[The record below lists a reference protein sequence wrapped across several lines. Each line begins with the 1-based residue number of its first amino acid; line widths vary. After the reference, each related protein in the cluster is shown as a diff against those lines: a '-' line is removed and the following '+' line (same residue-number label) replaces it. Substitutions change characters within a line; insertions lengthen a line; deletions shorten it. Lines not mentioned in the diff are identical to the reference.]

1 VQAQYEAS
9 QRSEDQLQ
17 QGGEPLNRNRFV
29 VRRARL
35 RLQRS
40 WDYAAL
46 DVELDANTVR
56 DVSVGLRR
64 AAGSVFWPGPDA
76 EAVPYVRASVGLLDI
91 PFGAELPAGARGRL
105 FAERSAASLALFPS
119 EADVGAAVDGGYGPL
134 RYALA
139 ILNGVEADGV
149 FRVRDPNSA
158 KDILARVGVEI
169 APAERFR
176 VIAGISFLEGTG
188 FHPGSD
194 ATKNTLEW
202 NDINEDG
209 SKTDAEIFGEPGHA
223 AEPSKNF
230 DRWAVGFDARA
241 GLQTALGWSW
251 LYGEVSVAQNADRGL
266 FVADPVA
273 ASLDSRELGYHIAF
287 VQEITPYVVAG
298 FRADF
303 YDGNSDFIER
313 RRGRAFK
320 QPSTVR
326 TYSPVVGVVLPG
338 RARLTFQY
346 DFIDDTF
353 GRDRRGEPTDLANN
367 QWTLRLQVGL

>member
-1 VQAQYEAS
+1 
-9 QRSEDQLQ
+9 
-17 QGGEPLNRNRFV
+17 
-29 VRRARL
+29 
-35 RLQRS
+35 
-40 WDYAAL
+40 
-46 DVELDANTVR
+46 
-56 DVSVGLRR
+56 
-64 AAGSVFWPGPDA
+64 
-76 EAVPYVRASVGLLDI
+76 
-91 PFGAELPAGARGRL
+91 
-105 FAERSAASLALFPS
+105 
-119 EADVGAAVDGGYGPL
+119 
-134 RYALA
+134 
-139 ILNGVEADGV
+139 
-149 FRVRDPNSA
+149 
-158 KDILARVGVEI
+158 
-169 APAERFR
+169 
-176 VIAGISFLEGTG
+176 
-188 FHPGSD
+188 
-194 ATKNTLEW
+194 
-202 NDINEDG
+202 
-209 SKTDAEIFGEPGHA
+209 
-223 AEPSKNF
+223 
-230 DRWAVGFDARA
+230 
-241 GLQTALGWSW
+241 LQTALGWSW